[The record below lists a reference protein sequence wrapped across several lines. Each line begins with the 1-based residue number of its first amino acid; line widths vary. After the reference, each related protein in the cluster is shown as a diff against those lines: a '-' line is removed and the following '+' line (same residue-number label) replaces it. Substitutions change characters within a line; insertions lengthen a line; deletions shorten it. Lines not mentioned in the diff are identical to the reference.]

1 MTSTAAG
8 EVNLDFV
15 FESMPH
21 ARMQKYLDAA
31 GHRKVEGALDLYRWN
46 LKASTA
52 LWEVICHAEVTLR
65 HAIDISLSERHEQLR
80 REDDWVFYALEVPE
94 GTSEMGSCFEDLSKA
109 YGKLKKRVGKGKGG
123 FERVADIGADDVIA
137 AVDFGFWKFMVSGDK
152 EIKFGTRIRRGF
164 DNAPR
169 GKTSNDMAFL
179 RQVVNPLHTVR
190 NRIAHHEP
198 ICFESGNFIKNKF
211 DNAIALI
218 GYFDDNLR
226 DWARDQSALD
236 QILETKPYMRRR

>member
-8 EVNLDFV
+8 EVDLDFV
-15 FESMPH
+15 FESMPR

-65 HAIDISLSERHEQLR
+65 HAVDISLTERHELLVR
-80 REDDWVFYALEVPE
+80 KDDWVFYALEDPE
-94 GTSEMGSCFEDLSKA
+94 GASEMGSCFEDLSKA
-109 YGKLKKRVGKGKGG
+109 YSKVKKRVGQRPSRFKS
-123 FERVADIGADDVIA
+123 VADIAADDVIA
-137 AVDFGFWKFMVSGDK
+137 AVDFGFWRYMVSKDK
-152 EIKFGTRIRRGF
+152 ESKFGTRIRRGF
-164 DNAPR
+164 DNAPH

-218 GYFDDNLR
+218 GYFDGNLR

-236 QILETKPYMRRR
+236 QILETKPYMRRL